1 MSLNGKVCVVTG
13 GGSGIGEAVAV
24 QLASEGAKV
33 ITVGRTFQKVEDVLN
48 SNVVIAKN
56 KNLS

>member
-33 ITVGRTFQKVEDVLN
+33 ITVGRTFQKVEDV
-48 SNVVIAKN
+48 SNQIK
-56 KNLS
+56 KD